1 MDKPIITIHTVT
13 YNEEKIVK
21 YFIEHYRSRFPNCI
35 IKIWDNY
42 SKDNTVSIAEEMGC
56 EINYYDTNDKLCDD
70 AFLKIKN
77 NCWKDADTD
86 WVIVCD
92 IDELLDI
99 SQDELLEQESMG
111 FTIIQT
117 TGYTIINSDDSITEL
132 DDMLYG
138 FRDYPYDKNILF
150 NKKYISEINYE
161 HGAHPKYQDM
171 RIIGNVNIG
180 ATKEFKLIHYKWLG
194 REYTINKR
202 AHLRARG
209 ISEFNIARNFTAEVV
224 YEENEF
230 PEWLKG
236 SHLDVYNR
244 TDLIKIK

>member
-1 MDKPIITIHTVT
+1 MSTPFITIHTVA

-21 YFIEHYRSRFPNCI
+21 YFIEHYRNRFPNCI
-35 IKIWDNY
+35 IKIWDNF
-42 SKDNTVSIAEEMGC
+42 SKDNTVDIAKSMGC
-56 EINYYDTNDKLCDD
+56 EVYYFDTDDKVCED
-70 AFLKIKN
+70 AILTIKN
-77 NCWKDADTD
+77 NCWKDATTD

-99 SQDELLEQESMG
+99 SQDDLIAQEVMG
-111 FTIIQT
+111 YTIIQT
-117 TGYTIINSDDSITEL
+117 TGYTVVNTDYSITEL
-132 DDMLYG
+132 DDMHYG

-150 NKKYISEINYE
+150 NKKYISEIKYQ
-161 HGAHPKYQDM
+161 HGAHPNYHLP

-180 ATKEFKLIHYKWLG
+180 STKEFKLLHYKWLG

-202 AHLRARG
+202 AHLRDRG
-209 ISEFNIARNFTAEVV
+209 ISDFCKERNFRAEVV

-230 PEWLKG
+230 PEWLSE
-236 SHLDVYNR
+236 SHLNIYNR